1 MMTCLW
7 HKAIHPSIGCMK
19 LSKSAILLRH
29 GSFRCEYPIIFLC
42 LLVLFKYVHSPISV
56 VKIPIIVRC
65 WKYISVCLVWLLL
78 GHIRFLPVQSVISG
92 GSSLQWRYWKQS
104 EGNPSVVDRGFLLM
118 IQWKNWLV
126 IEPSIPK
133 TCLQYQ
139 VGKDCFKKKQL
150 VI

>member
-42 LLVLFKYVHSPISV
+42 LLVLFKSVPSPISV

-104 EGNPSVVDRGFLLM
+104 EGNPSIVDIGFLLM
-118 IQWKNWLV
+118 IQWKNCLV
-126 IEPSIPK
+126 IWATHPK
-133 TCLQYQ
+133 KHAYNIKL
-139 VGKDCFKKKQL
+139 GKMEKKKQL